1 MLLKPCFCN
10 LYVFS
15 TDILK
20 KIIIIIFLFFSV
32 VNKSVSVNSLYVC
45 FFVCIFFLCLK
56 PFYLFMNHY
65 ISRYTHLCFGR
76 TGTESI

>member
-32 VNKSVSVNSLYVC
+32 VNKFVFCRIVCTFVFCLYFYKFKNILLNHDPLHFTIYTSLFWKNWY
-45 FFVCIFFLCLK
+45 
-56 PFYLFMNHY
+56 
-65 ISRYTHLCFGR
+65 
-76 TGTESI
+76 